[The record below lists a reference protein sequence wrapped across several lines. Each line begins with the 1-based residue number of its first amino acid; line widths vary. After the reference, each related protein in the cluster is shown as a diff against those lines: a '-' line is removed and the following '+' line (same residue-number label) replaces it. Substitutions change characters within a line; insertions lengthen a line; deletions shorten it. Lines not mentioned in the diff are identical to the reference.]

1 MERKEQY
8 EKNMR
13 ALHDCHFS
21 QEMLLQLVQA
31 KLQERVTSHSSQV
44 IKVKRIFEQFDADDS
59 GELDEWEFRR
69 GLELLNVQLSDVHGC
84 SRSSRTSTRTA
95 AARSRDEFAKF
106 AMLPAPKGGTAVFP
120 QAHHDDARALPN
132 ARKTDVRV
140 A

>member
-1 MERKEQY
+1 MERKERY

-44 IKVKRIFEQFDADDS
+44 IKVKRIFELFDADDS

-69 GLELLNVQLSDVHGC
+69 GLELLNVQLSDVQVLALFSHFDADC
-84 SRSSRTSTRTA
+84 SGTIA
-95 AARSRDEFAKF
+95 YDEFAKF
-106 AMLPAPKGGTAVFP
+106 AMLPNPKGGTAVFP
-120 QAHHDDARALPN
+120 KPITMTRERFQTLG
-132 ARKTDVRV
+132 KLM
-140 A
+140 